1 MSHTGST
8 HELQTRIGFLSE
20 QGRRDANE
28 DYVASYAGDAHQRAA
43 KGIVAV
49 VADGVGGTNGGR
61 QAAEVTVRGFLDG
74 YYGLPETLG
83 VERAAGRALDAMNR
97 WVCAQG
103 RQDPALQHMATTFSA
118 LVLRGRQAHTIHV
131 GDSRIYRFRDD
142 RLTRLTTDHT
152 HSHPDLRH
160 VLYRAVGIEDA
171 LRVDYATDSLKL
183 HDRFILCSDGV
194 HGVLSDRALQAIM
207 AERTSPQES
216 AERLVRA
223 ALDASSQDNVTAL
236 VVDIVGLPAVD
247 EAELETVIDT
257 LPIVEL
263 PKLGDVVDGFR
274 LVDVVSN
281 GRYSRL
287 FRAEDTQEGR
297 DVVLKF
303 PHPRVAGEAA
313 YRRAFVREAWIA
325 SRVTS
330 PWVGEVIDLPPGRK
344 TRLYSVMPYYE
355 GETLEARLGREPA
368 ISLEEGVRI
377 GIGLAKAVY
386 ALNRLRIIHRD
397 IKPEN
402 VLLQAGGDDRR
413 RQASQGDCGGLK
425 LLDLGVAR
433 LPGIPESSTEEIP
446 GTPSFMAPELF
457 EGTAGDEQSDV
468 YALGV
473 TLYRMF
479 SAGRYPYGEVEAFS
493 RPRFTKRTPLTQHRP
508 DLPAWL
514 DAVLARATAV
524 EKSRR
529 FADAMEVAFE
539 LENGL
544 TQGGKH
550 VHAPLPLYHR
560 NPVLFWQVV
569 SILLA
574 LALLATL
581 AL

>member
-1 MSHTGST
+1 MIHA

-28 DYVASYAGDAHQRAA
+28 DYVASYTGDARQRAM
-43 KGIVAV
+43 KGIVAA
-49 VADGVGGTNGGR
+49 VADGVGGTSGGR
-61 QAAEVTVRGFLDG
+61 QAAEVAVRGFLDG

-142 RLTRLTTDHT
+142 RLTRLTADHT

-160 VLYRAVGIEDA
+160 VLYRAVGIEDV
-171 LRVDYATDSLKL
+171 LRVDYAADGLKL
-183 HDRFILCSDGV
+183 HDRFVLCSDGV
-194 HGVLSDRALQAIM
+194 HSALSDRAIGAIM

-216 AERLVRA
+216 AERLVRD
-223 ALDASSQDNVTAL
+223 ALDAGSRDNVTAL
-236 VVDIVGLPAVD
+236 VVDVVGLPAVD
-247 EAELETVIDT
+247 EAELGMGIDA
-257 LPIVEL
+257 LPIGEL
-263 PKLGDVVDGFR
+263 PKAGDVVDGFR
-274 LVDVVSN
+274 LIDVVSN

-287 FRAEDTQEGR
+287 FRAQDTREGR

-313 YRRAFVREAWIA
+313 YRRAFVREEWIA
-325 SRVTS
+325 SRVAS
-330 PWVGEVIDLPPGRK
+330 PWVGDVIELPPGRK

-368 ISLEEGVRI
+368 ISLDEGVRV
-377 GIGLAKAVY
+377 GIALAKAVY

-397 IKPEN
+397 IKPDN
-402 VLLQAGGDDRR
+402 VLLQTDGGV
-413 RQASQGDCGGLK
+413 K

-433 LPGIPESSTEEIP
+433 LPGIQDSDTEDIP

-457 EGTAGDEQSDV
+457 EGAAGDEQSDV

-479 SAGRYPYGEVEAFS
+479 SAGAYPYGEVEAFS
-493 RPRFTKRTPLTQHRP
+493 RPRFAKRTPLTHHRP

-514 DAVLARATAV
+514 DAVLAKATAV
-524 EKSRR
+524 ESGRR
-529 FADAMEVAFE
+529 FADAMEMAFD

-544 TQGGKH
+544 AQGGKR
-550 VHAPLPLYHR
+550 VHDRLPLYHR
-560 NPVLFWQVV
+560 NPVLFWQAV
-569 SILLA
+569 SVLLA

>member
-1 MSHTGST
+1 MVHAEP
-8 HELQTRIGFLSE
+8 HQELQTRIGFLSDT
-20 QGRRDANE
+20 GRRDANE
-28 DYVASYAGDAHQRAA
+28 DYVASSTGDARQRAM

-49 VADGVGGTNGGR
+49 VADGVGGASGGR

-97 WVCAQG
+97 WVCSQG

-131 GDSRIYRFRDD
+131 GDSRIYRCRDD

-152 HSHPDLRH
+152 HSHLDLRH
-160 VLYRAVGIEDA
+160 VLYRAVGIEDV
-171 LRVDYATDSLKL
+171 LRVDYATDSLRL
-183 HDRFILCSDGV
+183 HDRFVLCSDGV
-194 HGVLSDRALQAIM
+194 HGVLPDRALQSIV

-223 ALDASSQDNVTAL
+223 ALEAGSQDNATAL
-236 VVDIVGLPAVD
+236 VVDVIGLPAAD
-247 EAELETVIDT
+247 EAELETMIDT
-257 LPIVEL
+257 LPIAEL
-263 PKLGDVVDGFR
+263 PKAGDVVDGFR
-274 LVDVVSN
+274 LIDVVSN

-325 SRVTS
+325 SRVAS
-330 PWVGEVIDLPPGRK
+330 PWVGEVIELPPGRK

-368 ISLEEGVRI
+368 VSLGEGIRI
-377 GIGLAKAVY
+377 GIALAKAVY

-402 VLLQAGGDDRR
+402 VLLHTDT
-413 RQASQGDCGGLK
+413 GLK

-457 EGTAGDEQSDV
+457 EGAAGDEQSDV

-479 SAGRYPYGEVEAFS
+479 SGGHYPYGEVEAFS
-493 RPRFTKRTPLTQHRP
+493 RPRFSKRVPLTQYRP

-529 FADAMEVAFE
+529 FADAMELAFE

-544 TQGGKH
+544 AQGGKR
-550 VHAPLPLYHR
+550 VHGRLPLYHR
-560 NPVLFWQVV
+560 NPVRFWQVV
-569 SILLA
+569 SVVLA

>member
-1 MSHTGST
+1 MTHA

-28 DYVASYAGDAHQRAA
+28 DYVASYAGDARQRAT
-43 KGIVAV
+43 KGITAV
-49 VADGVGGTNGGR
+49 VADGVGGASGGR

-83 VERAAGRALDAMNR
+83 VERAAGRALHAMNR

-131 GDSRIYRFRDD
+131 GDSRIYRLRDD

-160 VLYRAVGIEDA
+160 VLYRAVGIEDS
-171 LRVDYATDSLKL
+171 LRVDYATDSLRL

-194 HGVLSDRALQAIM
+194 HGVLSDHALRVIM

-223 ALDASSQDNVTAL
+223 ALDGGGKDNATAL
-236 VVDIVGLPAVD
+236 VVDVVGLPAAD
-247 EAELETVIDT
+247 EAELEIEIDA
-257 LPIVEL
+257 LPIGEL
-263 PKLGDVVDGFR
+263 PKAGDVVDGFR
-274 LVDVVSN
+274 LVNVFSN
-281 GRYSRL
+281 GRYSSL
-287 FRAEDTQEGR
+287 FRARDTLEGR
-297 DVVLKF
+297 DVALKF

-325 SRVTS
+325 ARVAS
-330 PWVGEVIDLPPGRK
+330 PWVVEAIELPPGRK
-344 TRLYSVMPYYE
+344 TRLYLVMPYYA
-355 GETLEARLGREPA
+355 GETLEARLKREPRV
-368 ISLEEGVRI
+368 SLEEGIRI
-377 GIGLAKAVY
+377 GVGVAKAVY

-397 IKPEN
+397 VKPEN
-402 VLLQAGGDDRR
+402 VALLAAGGLR
-413 RQASQGDCGGLK
+413 

-433 LPGIPESSTEEIP
+433 LPGIHLEAASEDIP

-457 EGTAGDEQSDV
+457 EGEAGDEQSDV
-468 YALGV
+468 YAVGV

-479 SAGRYPYGEVEAFS
+479 SAGAYPYGEVEAFS
-493 RPRFTKRTPLTQHRP
+493 RPRFTKRTPLTQLRP

-529 FADAMEVAFE
+529 FGDAMEIAFE

-544 TQGGKH
+544 AQGGKR
-550 VHAPLPLYHR
+550 VHDRVPLYHR
-560 NPVLFWQVV
+560 NPVRFWQVV
-569 SILLA
+569 SALLA
-574 LALLATL
+574 LALLALLTR
-581 AL
+581 

>member
-1 MSHTGST
+1 MSQTGST

-28 DYVASYAGDAHQRAA
+28 DYVASHTGDARQRAT
-43 KGIVAV
+43 KGIVVA
-49 VADGVGGTNGGR
+49 VADGVGGANGGR

-74 YYGLPETLG
+74 YLGLPETLG
-83 VERAAGRALDAMNR
+83 VERSAGRALDAMNR

-131 GDSRIYRFRDD
+131 GDSRIYRLRDD

-152 HSHPDLRH
+152 LNHPDLRH
-160 VLYRAVGIEDA
+160 VLYRAVGIEDV
-171 LRVDYATDSLKL
+171 LRVDYAADSLKL
-183 HDRFILCSDGV
+183 HDRFVLCSDGV
-194 HGVLSDRALQAIM
+194 HGVLSDRALQASM

-223 ALDASSQDNVTAL
+223 AVEAGSQDNVTAL
-236 VVDIVGLPAVD
+236 VVDIIGLPAVD
-247 EAELETVIDT
+247 EAELDTVIDA

-263 PKLGDVVDGFR
+263 PRAGDVVDGFR

-330 PWVGEVIDLPPGRK
+330 PWVGDVIELQPGRK
-344 TRLYSVMPYYE
+344 TRLYSVMPYYQ
-355 GETLEARLGREPA
+355 GETLEARLGRDPA
-368 ISLEEGVRI
+368 VSLEEGVSVSLA
-377 GIGLAKAVY
+377 LAKAVY

-402 VLLQAGGDDRR
+402 VLLPTE
-413 RQASQGDCGGLK
+413 GGLK
-425 LLDLGVAR
+425 LLDLGIAR
-433 LPGIPESSTEEIP
+433 LPGIQESSTEEIP

-457 EGTAGDEQSDV
+457 EGAAGDEQSDV

-479 SAGRYPYGEVEAFS
+479 SGGNYPYGEVEAFS
-493 RPRFTKRTPLTQHRP
+493 RPRFLKRTPLMQYRP

-524 EKSRR
+524 EKDRR

-539 LENGL
+539 LENGVA
-544 TQGGKH
+544 QGGKR
-550 VHAPLPLYHR
+550 VQQTLPLYHR
-560 NPVLFWQVV
+560 NPVLFWQV
-569 SILLA
+569 IAGLLV

-581 AL
+581 TL

>member
-1 MSHTGST
+1 MIHAGAI

-28 DYVASYAGDAHQRAA
+28 DYIASYTGDARQRAT

-49 VADGVGGTNGGR
+49 VADGVGGARGGR

-103 RQDPALQHMATTFSA
+103 RQDSALQHMATTFSA

-142 RLTRLTTDHT
+142 RLTRLTADHT

-160 VLYRAVGIEDA
+160 VLYRAVGIEDV
-171 LRVDYATDSLKL
+171 LRVDYAADGLKL
-183 HDRFILCSDGV
+183 HDRFVLCSDGV
-194 HGVLSDRALQAIM
+194 HSALSDRAIGAIM

-216 AERLVRA
+216 AERLVRD
-223 ALDASSQDNVTAL
+223 ALDAGSRDNVTAL
-236 VVDIVGLPAVD
+236 VVDVVGLPAAD
-247 EAELETVIDT
+247 EAELEMGIDA
-257 LPIVEL
+257 LPIGEL
-263 PKLGDVVDGFR
+263 PKAGDVVDGFR
-274 LVDVVSN
+274 LIDVVSN

-287 FRAEDTQEGR
+287 FRGQDTHEGR

-325 SRVTS
+325 ARVTS
-330 PWVGEVIDLPPGRK
+330 PWIGEVIESPPGRK

-355 GETLEARLGREPA
+355 GETLEARLGRKPA
-368 ISLEEGVRI
+368 ISLDEGVKI
-377 GIGLAKAVY
+377 GIALAKAVY
-386 ALNRLRIIHRD
+386 GLNRLRIIHRD
-397 IKPEN
+397 IKPDN
-402 VLLQAGGDDRR
+402 VLLPTD
-413 RQASQGDCGGLK
+413 GGLK

-433 LPGIPESSTEEIP
+433 LPGIQDSDTEDIP

-457 EGTAGDEQSDV
+457 EGESGDEQSDV

-479 SAGRYPYGEVEAFS
+479 SAGAYPYGEVEAFS
-493 RPRFTKRTPLTQHRP
+493 RPRFAKRTPLTHHRP

-514 DAVLARATAV
+514 DAVLAKATAV
-524 EKSRR
+524 ESGRR
-529 FADAMEVAFE
+529 FADAMEMAFD

-544 TQGGKH
+544 AQGGKR
-550 VHAPLPLYHR
+550 VHDRLPLYHR
-560 NPVLFWQVV
+560 NPVLFWQAV
-569 SILLA
+569 SALLA